1 MGPFFWRLKKDLEAV
16 GARVD
21 KVNFCAGDQLFYPRD
36 AIPFRGSFDQWPDFL
51 SGLLTRQRYDAVML
65 FGDCRPYHRVVPHLI
80 RFMKTRL
87 YVFEEGY
94 LRPDHITLE
103 RDGVNSFSSLPRDP
117 EVYRRFPD
125 HSVEQAVKQH
135 TRHAFA
141 WSATFAVSFALWNF
155 FLAWRFPRY
164 RHHRSLNPFKEA
176 FYWCR
181 GAARKLHFS
190 RLEAPSEQQILA
202 PDAPPFF
209 LVPLQTHNDAQITV
223 HSDFESIEEFIGVVL
238 RSFVESAPAGHRLVF
253 KHHPLDRGYTDYT
266 RLIKRLAQDQGVADR
281 VFYVHDLHLPKLLDH
296 ARGTVVIN
304 STVGLS
310 SILHGTPV
318 CVLGDPVY
326 HMPGLTHQGALN
338 GFWKEPG
345 QVDKKLFQRFR
356 AWLLAHNQANG
367 NFYERLDNLPGHTG
381 VIWPPCWEW
390 IRCPSPP
397 KKPPPRWTPAC
408 SAGQPPARWYWGKW
422 PSRHPIARC
431 NRSHPAG
438 SRLAPRARYL
448 SVGLAGCCALLHNL

>member
-1 MGPFFWRLKKDLEAV
+1 MLSHFSGKRILLLQGPMGPFFWRLKKDLEAV

-21 KVNFCAGDQLFYPRD
+21 KVNFCAGDQLFYLRE
-36 AIPFRGSFDQWPDFL
+36 AIHFRGSLDDWPDFL
-51 SGLLTRQRYDAVML
+51 SSLLTRQRYDAVML

-80 RFMKTRL
+80 RFMKTQI

-94 LRPDHITLE
+94 LRPDHITVE
-103 RDGVNSFSSLPRDP
+103 PGGVNSFSSLPRNPD
-117 EVYRRFPD
+117 VYRRFPA
-125 HSVEQAVKQH
+125 HSVEKAVKQH

-141 WSATFAVSFALWNF
+141 WSATFAVIFALCNSL
-155 FLAWRFPRY
+155 LAWRFPLY
-164 RHHRSLNPFKEA
+164 QHHRSLNPLSQA
-176 FYWCR
+176 FYWGR
-181 GAARKLHFS
+181 SALRKLRFS
-190 RLEAPSEQQILA
+190 WTEGRLERRILA

-223 HSDFESIEEFIGVVL
+223 HSSFETIEEFIGVVM
-238 RSFVESAPAGHRLVF
+238 RSFAENAPAEHRLVF

-266 RLIKRLAQDQGVADR
+266 RLIRRLARDQGVAER
-281 VFYVHDLHLPKLLDH
+281 VLYVHDLHLPKLLDH

-318 CVLGDPVY
+318 CVLGDPIY

-338 GFWKEPG
+338 GFWTDPG
-345 QVDKKLFQRFR
+345 QVDKPLFQRFR

-381 VIWPPCWEW
+381 VIWPPLLGVDTAPQLE
-390 IRCPSPP
+390 
-397 KKPPPRWTPAC
+397 KQPATRVDPGVQGRPAAGSVALGKVAQ
-408 SAGQPPARWYWGKW
+408 SA
-422 PSRHPIARC
+422 S
-431 NRSHPAG
+431 NRS
-438 SRLAPRARYL
+438 L
-448 SVGLAGCCALLHNL
+448 